1 MGVVDDVQD
10 RLQAQGLIDG
20 ATGWPSVRR
29 YLHEDS
35 DQLVVLTEDGGPP
48 PEMTAASGLG
58 ETAETDAGIQV
69 RVRAEPGD
77 SDASFS
83 RAKAIYDDLHGLKG
97 VTLGS
102 TDYHRVAALSP
113 EPVFMGFD
121 DEGRPEHTIS
131 FRLLAD
137 A

>member
-29 YLHEDS
+29 FLHEDS

-48 PEMTAASGLG
+48 PELTAS
-58 ETAETDAGIQV
+58 AGIGEAAEKDPGVQV
-69 RVRAEPGD
+69 RVRAQEFD
-77 SDASFS
+77 SDASL
-83 RAKAIYDDLHGLKG
+83 AQAQAIYDDLHGLKG